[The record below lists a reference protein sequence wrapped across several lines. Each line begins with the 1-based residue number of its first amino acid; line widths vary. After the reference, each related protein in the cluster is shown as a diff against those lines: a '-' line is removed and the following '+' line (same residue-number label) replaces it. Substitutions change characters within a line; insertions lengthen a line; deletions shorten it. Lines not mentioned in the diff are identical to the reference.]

1 MSKKSQDVSGEVGQR
16 AGRVIGQ
23 LSDRLNP
30 PEDPGPTGEQQQWWS
45 AVDEAHREW
54 KDAQAYFQNV
64 SDPDLVDHAIHL
76 LAAAEKK
83 YGYLLSQVRRELR
96 EG

>member
-1 MSKKSQDVSGEVGQR
+1 MSGESQRTSGEVGQR
-16 AGRVIGQ
+16 AGRVIGEI
-23 LSDRLNP
+23 SDRLNP
-30 PEDPGPTGEQQQWWS
+30 PADLRPSCQQQQWWS

-54 KDAQAYFQNV
+54 MDAEAYFQNV
-64 SDPDLVDHAIHL
+64 SDPELVDHAIHL

-83 YGYLLSQVRRELR
+83 YAYLLSQVRRELK